1 MSFSVE
7 VFEELL
13 TSLDDWLNSALEDLT
28 AYDLS
33 HDNPLFSKKKCVE
46 FIQIALEKGVKISSQ
61 FFQFL
66 LIFSDSNLSRP
77 YSSVLKATE
86 VKESFK
92 SEFIQSVTTFLS
104 SASKLKDPIN
114 LQHVPC
120 VVLMKELRK
129 SIPSVEYVER
139 SIEQDRITTDAL
151 IRINVVAESDAKVY
165 FSYSRALRDFYIELL
180 TLTSNKSESFNDV
193 RLKVAKL
200 KEKMPKDDFS
210 FLVYFVIH
218 LRLFHTA
225 LGMLSLFTPMK
236 SYAEHIKELDTNFS
250 EIHNELVE
258 LRMDSKLFRSFNGLI
273 LGFLTIST
281 YFPLCQFLGEN
292 YTNLKYPANF
302 RGPKEKAKGIN
313 VAELIKSDA
322 FFSSVSADLR
332 KALTNIQFWS
342 NFFKDYVFGVVE
354 KG

>member
-1 MSFSVE
+1 MSFSAK
-7 VFEELL
+7 VFDELL
-13 TSLDDWLNSALEDLT
+13 TNLDDWFNSALVDLT
-28 AYDLS
+28 NYDLS
-33 HDNPLFSKKKCVE
+33 HDNPLFSKEQCVE
-46 FIQIALEKGVKISSQ
+46 FIQRALEKGVKISSQ

-66 LIFSDSNLSRP
+66 LIFSDSN
-77 YSSVLKATE
+77 VLKATE

-92 SEFIQSVTTFLS
+92 SEFIQIVTTFLS
-104 SASKLKDPIN
+104 SASKLKDPAN
-114 LQHVPC
+114 LRHVPC

-139 SIEQDRITTDAL
+139 SIEQDRMTIDAL

-180 TLTSNKSESFNDV
+180 TLTSNKSESFSDV

-210 FLVYFVIH
+210 FLVYFVIL
-218 LRLFHTA
+218 LRLVHTA

-236 SYAEHIKELDTNFS
+236 SYEEHIKELDTTFS
-250 EIHNELVE
+250 EIHNELVK

-292 YTNLKYPANF
+292 YTKLKYPANF
-302 RGPKEKAKGIN
+302 RGPKEKAKGFN
-313 VAELIKSDA
+313 VAELIESDA
-322 FFSSVSADLR
+322 FFTSVSADLR
-332 KALTNIQFWS
+332 KALTDIQSWS
-342 NFFKDYVFGVVE
+342 KFFKDYVFGVVE
-354 KG
+354 KD